1 MRIPRLCNI
10 IVYLHPPKL
19 YNHLKHIVCEFG
31 ANQPSGSRDIAICS
45 SFWPLSDLDHWPL
58 TFIFTHYLGG
68 TSRPIVCEFHAYRS
82 SGSGDIT
89 VFGTLVTLTFDLWP
103 SYSHMV
109 LGWPEDILCVN
120 LVQIGS
126 AVLEIL
132 QFWKVLWPW
141 PFDLWPWPLTL
152 THDLCIGSL
161 RDLLHPFTTLQK
173 ANMTWKVQFLAVLGS
188 FGQFCDLDL
197 WPLTFIFNL
206 DILALPLTLERPS
219 TPIYNTIESHN
230 DIKSAVFGSF

>member
-1 MRIPRLCNI
+1 M
-10 IVYLHPPKL
+10 
-19 YNHLKHIVCEFG
+19 CEFG
-31 ANQPSGSRDIAICS
+31 ANQPSCSRDNAICS
-45 SFWPLSDLDHWPL
+45 SFWPLSDLDHWRL

-82 SGSGDIT
+82 SGWRDIA

-188 FGQFCDLDL
+188 FVT
-197 WPLTFIFNL
+197 LTFDLHIQPWHLSVAFDPWETFYTHL
-206 DILALPLTLERPS
+206 QHS
-219 TPIYNTIESHN
+219 
-230 DIKSAVFGSF
+230 IKPKWHEKCSF